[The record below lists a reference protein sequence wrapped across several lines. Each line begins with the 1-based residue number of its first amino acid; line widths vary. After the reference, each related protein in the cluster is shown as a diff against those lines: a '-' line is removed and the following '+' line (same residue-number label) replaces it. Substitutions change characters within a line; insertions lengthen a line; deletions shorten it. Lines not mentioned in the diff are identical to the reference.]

1 MNPLMSLGIHEQNT
15 YNFFAILECRLTKN
29 TKFKFDPVLAVFFA
43 PFYGKVKKNILIVS
57 G

>member
-1 MNPLMSLGIHEQNT
+1 MNRIPII
-15 YNFFAILECRLTKN
+15 FFAILECRLTKY

-43 PFYGKVKKNILIVS
+43 PLYGKVKKNILIVS